1 MPKQTRIV
9 TTASG
14 DYEVDVDV
22 PTASVPDDTFSKG
35 FHEGLKKEPVAG
47 GLVGFGEAFPAG
59 LAKGAWDTIKFPLT
73 AIKGIVGG
81 TAALA
86 TDPVGTLTSL
96 RDSIVDLPAHA
107 KKAFDDAIELASTDP
122 EGWGK
127 AVGTVTGG
135 IEGGIATSRIP
146 LKPGIRV
153 AGKAMQYAGE
163 HPFVARMS
171 GGAMVGRGMIKG
183 DPLTIGAGV
192 ATMGVPALLTK
203 TGKALREFS
212 GEDLSTALPS
222 GARTID
228 VGDTSK
234 LGKGVRLAPPQGP
247 APVGAGRVAYG
258 GPAAEVAPA
267 LKESG
272 ARTIDVGDIS
282 GLETPAPVGAAPV
295 EGVRTAIPGSS
306 TGPAPYRPAARA
318 AQKAEDLATKAAEL
332 KKQTATM
339 ETAGSRIT
347 TSETGVTEGGERVTS
362 SKTFKPAGGEGEGA
376 AAAGEKPIMVGGRMI
391 DPNNPDTRRLYDLAL
406 KAQTEGTPGA
416 AGVRLS
422 GAQRRGTPLQTAMQ
436 DATEAEVNANAAVRG
451 TPGDVPATP
460 AAQRLEAERK
470 AVTKGVRMAPP
481 ATDTADDLFTR
492 MKDHRADIERL
503 GTHEDSGG
511 LGLDAE
517 DTGVA
522 LKKQYPEVYQGFSK
536 DQMTTAVR
544 TLRQGESGLA
554 SGRHLKALQPYIDAV
569 ETPADARA
577 LIAKGGPSGQ
587 KLNTPTINA
596 YKHAFHE
603 KFGPGWET
611 PEE

>member
-96 RDSIVDLPAHA
+96 RDSIADLPAHA

-222 GARTID
+222 GARTLD
-228 VGDTSK
+228 VDASQ
-234 LGKGVRLAPPQGP
+234 LKGGIRVQPPQGAGS
-247 APVGAGRVAYG
+247 APVPY
-258 GPAAEVAPA
+258 VAP
-267 LKESG
+267 EE
-272 ARTIDVGDIS
+272 V
-282 GLETPAPVGAAPV
+282 
-295 EGVRTAIPGSS
+295 
-306 TGPAPYRPAARA
+306 PYRPAARA
-318 AQKAEDLATKAAEL
+318 AQKTDDLATKAANL
-332 KKQTATM
+332 KAR
-339 ETAGSRIT
+339 TAGMESSGARIT
-347 TSETGVTEGGERVTS
+347 TSESGVSPTGERVTS
-362 SKTFKPAGGEGEGA
+362 SQTFKPGGAGGASGEQ
-376 AAAGEKPIMVGGRMI
+376 PIMVGGRMI
-391 DPNNPDTRRLYDLAL
+391 DPNNPDTRALYDLTV
-406 KAQTEGTPGA
+406 KAQANSAP
-416 AGVRLS
+416 GVRLS
-422 GAQRRGTPLQTAMQ
+422 GSARRGTPLQTAMQ

-470 AVTKGVRMAPP
+470 AAAKGVRTSPP
-481 ATDTADDLFTR
+481 AKPVPSEGSGVASGASDEDIIALRTAHGAEEAGTKLASDPRFAGMSKTERTNAIRDIAGDEAGLAPTSMQKDIDTKLKGMSAEDARAYRAKAPNAVAYKYITSR
-492 MKDHRADIERL
+492 MKD
-503 GTHEDSGG
+503 

-517 DTGVA
+517 
-522 LKKQYPEVYQGFSK
+522 E
-536 DQMTTAVR
+536 
-544 TLRQGESGLA
+544 
-554 SGRHLKALQPYIDAV
+554 
-569 ETPADARA
+569 
-577 LIAKGGPSGQ
+577 
-587 KLNTPTINA
+587 
-596 YKHAFHE
+596 
-603 KFGPGWET
+603 
-611 PEE
+611 

>member
-171 GGAMVGRGMIKG
+171 GGAMVGRGILKG
-183 DPLTIGAGV
+183 DPVTAAAGV

-203 TGKALREFS
+203 TGKALREYS

-222 GARTID
+222 GARTLEVD
-228 VGDTSK
+228 ASK
-234 LGKGVRLAPPQGP
+234 LKGGIRVEPPR
-247 APVGAGRVAYG
+247 GAGSARVAYT
-258 GPAAEVAPA
+258 PAAPVESA

-272 ARTIDVGDIS
+272 ARTLDVGDIS

-295 EGVRTAIPGSS
+295 EGVRTAIPGSP

-339 ETAGSRIT
+339 ETTGSRIT

-391 DPNNPDTRRLYDLAL
+391 DPNNPDTRALYDLTI
-406 KAQTEGTPGA
+406 KAQANSTP
-416 AGVRLS
+416 GVRLS
-422 GAQRRGTPLQTAMQ
+422 GSARRGTPLQTAMQ

-470 AVTKGVRMAPP
+470 AAAKGVRTSPP
-481 ATDTADDLFTR
+481 AKPVPSEGSSVVSGASDEDIIALRTAHGAEEAGTKLASDPRFAGMSKTERTNAIRDIAGDEAGLAPTSMQKDIDTKLKGMSAADARAYRAKAPNAVAYKYITSR
-492 MKDHRADIERL
+492 MKD
-503 GTHEDSGG
+503 

-517 DTGVA
+517 
-522 LKKQYPEVYQGFSK
+522 E
-536 DQMTTAVR
+536 
-544 TLRQGESGLA
+544 
-554 SGRHLKALQPYIDAV
+554 
-569 ETPADARA
+569 
-577 LIAKGGPSGQ
+577 
-587 KLNTPTINA
+587 
-596 YKHAFHE
+596 
-603 KFGPGWET
+603 
-611 PEE
+611 